1 MQTDLDQSKARSQES
16 QVGQKKTEASA
27 RSILVTRRNLSK
39 LKMKPMIFEA
49 YSFTFIIVQS

>member
-16 QVGQKKTEASA
+16 QVDQKKTEAST
-27 RSILVTRRNLSK
+27 RLILVTRRNLSK
-39 LKMKPMIFEA
+39 LKMKAMIFEA